1 MIATSDILET
11 RPAGLYSPLADVYI
25 DPMQPVPR
33 ALVTHGHADHARAGH
48 GAVMATA
55 ETLDIMATR
64 YGADF
69 TRERQTAVIGE
80 RVRVGDV
87 DVTFQPAGH
96 VLGSAQIVLEARGR
110 RVVASG
116 DYKRQIDPT
125 CTPFEPIRCDA
136 FITEATFGLP
146 VFSHPR
152 ADGEVAKLLASL
164 KTFPERAHLVGAY
177 TLGKAQRVIKHLRE
191 FGYERTIY
199 LHGAAV
205 KLCALYERNGIS
217 LGPLEAV
224 GPKERG
230 DKDRFA
236 GEIILAPP
244 AATGDVWARRFPEPV
259 VAFASGWM
267 RVRGRARQKGVE
279 VPMIISDHA
288 DWDDLC
294 TTILETEC
302 EELWVTHGEDAALVH
317 WATGL
322 GLDARPLHMIGYGD
336 EGEGEAVA
344 DAPEVT
350 DVADAAA

>member
-1 MIATSDILET
+1 MIATADILET
-11 RPAGLYSPLADVYI
+11 RAEGLYSPLADAFI
-25 DPMQPVPR
+25 DPMRPVPR
-33 ALVTHGHADHARAGH
+33 ALITHGHADHARAGH

-55 ETLDIMATR
+55 ETLRIMAAR
-64 YGADF
+64 YGEDF
-69 TRERQTAVIGE
+69 TQERQEARIGE
-80 RVRVGDV
+80 TVRVNDV
-87 DVTFQPAGH
+87 DVTFHPAGH
-96 VLGSAQIVLEARGR
+96 VLGSAQILLEAGGR

-116 DYKRQIDPT
+116 DYKRQVDPT
-125 CTPFEPIRCDA
+125 CTPFEPIACDA

-191 FGYERTIY
+191 FGYEETIF

-205 KLCALYERNGIS
+205 RLCALYEELGVA
-217 LGPLEAV
+217 LGPLEPV
-224 GPKERG
+224 GARTRG
-230 DKDRFA
+230 DKARFA
-236 GEIILAPP
+236 GRIVLAPP
-244 AATGDVWARRFPEPV
+244 SATGDLWARRFPEPV

-294 TTILETEC
+294 TTILETGC

-317 WATGL
+317 WASAQ

-336 EGEGEAVA
+336 EGEDANAASA
-344 DAPEVT
+344 DGQGAEP
-350 DVADAAA
+350 